1 MTDRRGALLNLLAT
15 GIAAGA
21 SNAVTPANQASEEL
35 SRAIPTTGAVACSG
49 QIFSVRTYGARGDGV
64 ADDGPAV
71 QRTIVAALAAG
82 GGIVFFPAGDY
93 RVTGIDATNADPDQ
107 FDVALRM
114 IGEGRHLSRIVAGA
128 PGTALLDISGRN
140 NLYVEG
146 LQFLAHA
153 HVARCAVLLART
165 PRSQNCNNN
174 QFVDCLFIGNYG
186 EATILSYAAE
196 STSWDRCRFLNS
208 NAQARYCCFVTGP
221 GHRVSAAS
229 RAATHVGPNTDN
241 VMVDCEF
248 YAPFEGARPVRFE
261 GGGGYTFVA
270 CAVLCGSAS
279 NVRLVSYGAPI
290 DGVFNGPITW
300 TACHF
305 EVFGRANVAH
315 WLDGAGL
322 SYFRGIAIDGGAM
335 MVAADTPL
343 LDFDRRTANVRPV
356 LQSAR
361 IAAPLLP
368 PGVVAGAVRVHAATS
383 SRIDLRYSPE
393 IGALTI
399 FDFARD
405 CTLEAARSSIG
416 QVIGSPV
423 TLASAGLPTRG
434 SVAAGMRIYNLD
446 ARTGQPS
453 GWQVAAGGAGT
464 FAGGT
469 EGEEGSGPIGP
480 IKAVGTVGNGTQLAG
495 AGAGRLAIGDRVLL
509 GTARRPAY
517 VRDLDGEIAW
527 FDPPMSEKGPVT
539 LRTPELV
546 ALAPFGGA

>member
-1 MTDRRGALLNLLAT
+1 MTDRRGALRGLLAT
-15 GIAAGA
+15 SIAAGTPV
-21 SNAVTPANQASEEL
+21 AVTMANQTPAGPGGAKPAS
-35 SRAIPTTGAVACSG
+35 GAVVTSG
-49 QIFSVRTYGARGDGV
+49 RVFSVRTYGARGDGL

-71 QRTIVAALAAG
+71 QRAITAALAAG

-93 RVTGIDATNADPDQ
+93 RVAGIDATNADPDQ
-107 FDVALRM
+107 FDVGLRL
-114 IGEGRHLSRIVAGA
+114 IGEGRHLSRILAGV
-128 PGTALLDISGRN
+128 PGTALLNVSGRN

-146 LQFLAHA
+146 LQFLAHE

-174 QFVDCLFIGNYG
+174 HFIDCLFTGNYG

-196 STSWDRCRFLNS
+196 STSWCRCRFLNS
-208 NAQARYCCFVTGP
+208 NAQARHCCFATGV

-229 RAATHVGPNTDN
+229 RATTYIGPNTDN

-261 GGGGYTFVA
+261 GGGGYAFVA
-270 CAVLCGSAS
+270 CALLCGSAS
-279 NVRLVSYGAPI
+279 NVRLVTYGAPI

-305 EVFGRANVAH
+305 EVFGRGNVAH
-315 WLDGAGL
+315 WLDAAGL

-356 LQSAR
+356 LQSSR

-368 PGVVAGAVRVHAATS
+368 PGIVAGAVRVHAATS

-405 CTLEAARSSIG
+405 CTLEAPGLSIG
-416 QVIGSPV
+416 QVLGSPI
-423 TLASAGLPTRG
+423 TLASAGLPVSG
-434 SVAAGMRIYNLD
+434 SVAVGMLIRNLD
-446 ARTGQPS
+446 ARAGQPS

-464 FAGGT
+464 FPGGT
-469 EGEEGSGPIGP
+469 NPEEGAGAIGP
-480 IKAVGTVGNGTQLAG
+480 IKAVGAVGSGMRLTG
-495 AGAGRLAIGDRVLL
+495 AGAGRLAIGDQVLL
-509 GTARRPAY
+509 GTAQRPAC
-517 VRDLDGEIAW
+517 VRDLDGEVAW
-527 FDPPMSEKGPVT
+527 FDPPMKELGPVA
-539 LRTPELV
+539 LRAPGLI
-546 ALAPFGGA
+546 ALAQFSGA